1 MSRILKRPMFRR
13 GGKVNQGI
21 MSGLVDRTNYE
32 NGAFGNMT
40 EDQIRSNIDML
51 TNLQNQFAPVAK
63 TRLPLGDVGLAL
75 IAGQSPIDALA
86 TGYKKFTSEDDKRR
100 ALLDKRKSA
109 AVSTVLSQALK
120 QEKDTKTA
128 AIKNA
133 LAQGLIPGT
142 KKFNDYITAAT
153 IKGAGLQIKFDAEGR
168 PIVTQG
174 NIPEDKERT
183 AKANDILSTTFKLN
197 NAGNS
202 LVNELKGAKVGA
214 VGTIINALDSA
225 GSQISQAAQ
234 AFGVGQKS
242 NLDLSEGTTQIDNYL
257 EEKFGSALAND
268 AIKFG
273 KIRSVSINL
282 AYLMAKADEPGG
294 RFTDRDIA
302 LKMEELG
309 LGANP
314 EKTIEILTNSINLRN
329 ENLNFEY
336 KNLTE
341 KNIDFSDMNAI
352 GSFALGL
359 QESAKDQKSGGK
371 KVEETLPT
379 FSFDSKG
386 NPLILKDGE
395 FVPYKG
401 N

>member
-21 MSGLVDRTNYE
+21 MSGLVDRTNYK

-234 AFGVGQKS
+234 AFGFGQKS
-242 NLDLSEGTTQIDNYL
+242 NIDLSGGTEKIDNYL

-273 KIRSVSINL
+273 KIKSVSIQL
-282 AYLMAKADEPGG
+282 AYLLAKADEPGG

-302 LKMEELG
+302 LKMDELG

-314 EKTIEILTNSINLRN
+314 EKTIAILTNSINLRN
-329 ENLNFEY
+329 QNLNFDY
-336 KNLTE
+336 KNLT
-341 KNIDFSDMNAI
+341 KKDIDFSDINAV

-359 QESAKDQKSGGK
+359 QESTKDQKTESEPDVGLPEYKFINGILHVK
-371 KVEETLPT
+371 KGDKFEPV
-379 FSFDSKG
+379 KA
-386 NPLILKDGE
+386 K
-395 FVPYKG
+395 
-401 N
+401 

>member
-13 GGKVNQGI
+13 GGKANEGI

-51 TNLQNQFAPVAK
+51 VGLQDQFAPVAK
-63 TRLPLGDVGLAL
+63 TRLPIGDVGLAL
-75 IAGQSPIDALA
+75 VAGQSPIDALA

-257 EEKFGSALAND
+257 EEKFGSELAND

-273 KIRSVSINL
+273 KIKSVSIQL
-282 AYLMAKADEPGG
+282 AYLLAKADEPGG

-309 LGANP
+309 IGADPQRTMN
-314 EKTIEILTNSINLRN
+314 IMANAIQLRN
-329 ENLNFEY
+329 QNADYEY
-336 KNLTE
+336 GLLTGGKSLDFSKMNVIGSTPKKKKKTFFRPGPDGIYREYETE
-341 KNIDFSDMNAI
+341 KD
-352 GSFALGL
+352 
-359 QESAKDQKSGGK
+359 
-371 KVEETLPT
+371 
-379 FSFDSKG
+379 
-386 NPLILKDGE
+386 
-395 FVPYKG
+395 
-401 N
+401 

>member
-234 AFGVGQKS
+234 AFGVGQQS
-242 NLDLSEGTTQIDNYL
+242 NLDLSEGTTRIDNYL

-273 KIRSVSINL
+273 KIKSVSINL

-302 LKMEELG
+302 LKMDELG

-314 EKTIEILTNSINLRN
+314 EKTIAILTNSINLRN
-329 ENLNFEY
+329 QNLNFDY
-336 KNLTE
+336 KNLT
-341 KNIDFSDMNAI
+341 KKDIDFSDINAV

-359 QESAKDQKSGGK
+359 QESTKDQKTESEPDVGLPEYKFINGILHVK
-371 KVEETLPT
+371 KGDKFEPV
-379 FSFDSKG
+379 KA
-386 NPLILKDGE
+386 K
-395 FVPYKG
+395 
-401 N
+401 

>member
-13 GGKVNQGI
+13 GGSTNTGI
-21 MSGLVDRTNYE
+21 MSGLVDRKNYRL
-32 NGAFGNMT
+32 GSMT
-40 EDQIRSNIDML
+40 EDQIRSNINML
-51 TNLQNQFAPVAK
+51 VGLQNQFAPLPK
-63 TRLPLGDVGLAL
+63 TRLPIGDVGLAL
-75 IAGQSPIDALA
+75 ASGVDPIQALGI
-86 TGYKKFTSEDDKRR
+86 GYKKFTSEDDKRR

-273 KIRSVSINL
+273 KIKSVSINL

-329 ENLNFEY
+329 QNLNFDY
-336 KNLTE
+336 KNLT
-341 KNIDFSDMNAI
+341 KKDIDFSDINAV

-359 QESAKDQKSGGK
+359 QESTKDQKTESEPDVGLPEYKFINGVLHVK
-371 KVEETLPT
+371 KGDKFEPV
-379 FSFDSKG
+379 KA
-386 NPLILKDGE
+386 K
-395 FVPYKG
+395 
-401 N
+401 

>member
-214 VGTIINALDSA
+214 VGTVINALDST

-273 KIRSVSINL
+273 KIKSVSINL

-329 ENLNFEY
+329 QNLNFDY
-336 KNLTE
+336 KNLT
-341 KNIDFSDMNAI
+341 KKDIDFSDINAV

-359 QESAKDQKSGGK
+359 QESTKDQKTESEPDVGLPEYKFINGVLHVK
-371 KVEETLPT
+371 KGDKFEPV
-379 FSFDSKG
+379 KA
-386 NPLILKDGE
+386 K
-395 FVPYKG
+395 
-401 N
+401 